1 MQYSWDRVKKIALT
15 IFFLSLMLL
24 SFPTISSAAEDKAGT
39 KEVAKAEQY
48 TLPYPGIL
56 PDNPLYKLK
65 ILRDRISV
73 SLINDPVKKAEFYLH
88 QADKQMAMIP
98 LLLDKQQYTLASQ
111 TAYKAEHNVTELT
124 FVYKKS
130 ASKPNKEM
138 YEKIEKA
145 TRKHQEVLL
154 TAIKKGSEENK
165 KDFQQVIN
173 FSKTN
178 WTEIQK
184 LYKSKKQ

>member
-1 MQYSWDRVKKIALT
+1 MKNALT
-15 IFFLSLMLL
+15 IFFLLL
-24 SFPTISSAAEDKAGT
+24 VIFSFPIPSSASDDKVGT
-39 KEVAKAEQY
+39 KEAVTIEKY

-65 ILRDRISV
+65 VLRDRISV

-98 LLLDKQQYTLASQ
+98 LLLDKQQQTIANQ
-111 TAYKAEHNVTELT
+111 TAYKAEHNMTELT

-138 YEKIEKA
+138 YDKIEKA
-145 TRKHQEVLL
+145 TKKHQEVLFN
-154 TAIKKGSEENK
+154 AMKKGSEENK

-178 WTEIQK
+178 WNEIQK
-184 LYKSKKQ
+184 IYKSKKR

>member
-1 MQYSWDRVKKIALT
+1 
-15 IFFLSLMLL
+15 MLL
-24 SFPTISSAAEDKAGT
+24 SFPTISSAAEDKADT
-39 KEVAKAEQY
+39 KEMVKVEQY

-65 ILRDRISV
+65 VLRDRINV
-73 SLINDPVKKAEFYLH
+73 SLINDPVKKADFYLH

-98 LLLDKQQYTLASQ
+98 LLLDKQQYVLASQ

-124 FVYKKS
+124 FVYKKIG
-130 ASKPNKEM
+130 SKPNKEM

-145 TRKHQEVLL
+145 TRKHQEILL
-154 TAIKKGSEENK
+154 AGMKKAPEENK

-178 WTEIQK
+178 WSEIQK
-184 LYKSKKQ
+184 IYKSKKQ